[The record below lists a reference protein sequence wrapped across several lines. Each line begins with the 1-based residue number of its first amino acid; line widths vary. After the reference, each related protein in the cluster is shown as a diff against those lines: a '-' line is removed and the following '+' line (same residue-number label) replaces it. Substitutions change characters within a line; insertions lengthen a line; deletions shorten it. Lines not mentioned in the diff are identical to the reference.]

1 MTSVARRRRRR
12 RLIGA
17 GVGAVVL
24 VAIIVVLVAGYT
36 GSLVVPWLSGKA
48 YPIRYQAEITAAAAK
63 YDIDPY
69 LLAGVSRTESGFR
82 PNAKSQDGATGLM
95 QLLPKTAKWVTT
107 LSAWKGSK
115 SPVLTD
121 PQDSLDLGACY
132 LSYLEHRFDHRIAVL
147 AAYNAGPN
155 AVAGW
160 IQKAGGEDAFT
171 AADIP
176 YGETKQFVQR
186 VDHWEGVFKKVHPG
200 AFSTT
205 TTGPSATTP
214 ATGT

>member
-1 MTSVARRRRRR
+1 MNVVARRRRR

-24 VAIIVVLVAGYT
+24 VAIIAVLVAGYT
-36 GSLVVPWLSGKA
+36 GSLVVPWLSAKA
-48 YPIRYQAEITAAAAK
+48 YPLRYEGEISAAATT
-63 YDIDPY
+63 YGIDPY

-82 PNAKSQDGATGLM
+82 PTVKSQDGATGLM

-107 LSAWKGSK
+107 LDAWKGSK

-132 LSYLEHRFDHRIAVL
+132 LSYLEHRFDQRIAVL

-186 VDHWEGVFKKVHPG
+186 VDHWEGIFKKVHPG

-205 TTGPSATTP
+205 TTGPPTTSG

>member
-1 MTSVARRRRRR
+1 M
-12 RLIGA
+12 
-17 GVGAVVL
+17 
-24 VAIIVVLVAGYT
+24 
-36 GSLVVPWLSGKA
+36 
-48 YPIRYQAEITAAAAK
+48 
-63 YDIDPY
+63 
-69 LLAGVSRTESGFR
+69 
-82 PNAKSQDGATGLM
+82 
-95 QLLPKTAKWVTT
+95 
-107 LSAWKGSK
+107 
-115 SPVLTD
+115 
-121 PQDSLDLGACY
+121 
-132 LSYLEHRFDHRIAVL
+132 L

-205 TTGPSATTP
+205 TAGPSATTP